1 MWLRAVLVLVSI
13 GAPSAVRGEGAMM
26 SDKLDPNLTMLCE
39 TATAEERGEAIGV
52 LVAVSRPA
60 DREMLEALAAR
71 GFAVRSVIGTILT
84 GTVKIGILETL
95 AEYPEIVKLEGSTP
109 MQRE

>member
-1 MWLRAVLVLVSI
+1 MERIETDILIAGGGVAGL
-13 GAPSAVRGEGAMM
+13 GAAA
-26 SDKLDPNLTMLCE
+26 
-39 TATAEERGEAIGV
+39 
-52 LVAVSRPA
+52 
-60 DREMLEALAAR
+60 ALAAR